1 MLPPWVSVRILTP
14 RSMAS
19 KSLRAVVLFLCCCS
33 DLEWV
38 LLRQILQNQ
47 KYCYSVPTRLVLG
60 YTAAGYSVLNNAV
73 FATKKGSD
81 VSRHAQV
88 VW

>member
-1 MLPPWVSVRILTP
+1 MLPLWVSVKILTP
-14 RSMAS
+14 RAMAS

-47 KYCYSVPTRLVLG
+47 KKLLLSSYKTCSRLHCRWVFRVKQRCFCYQER
-60 YTAAGYSVLNNAV
+60 
-73 FATKKGSD
+73 K
-81 VSRHAQV
+81 
-88 VW
+88 